1 MGFRFFVLNTYIA
14 MALSSDQL
22 RQYVQ
27 NLGFENLNELQHRM
41 LNSKSKNRILLS
53 QTGSGKTVGFL
64 LPLIAE
70 IQTNSR
76 ELQALIIAPTRE
88 LAVQIEQVFKSIKSG
103 LKITTCYG
111 GHSVQV
117 ERKSLEGK
125 THVVIGT
132 PGRICDH
139 IDRGRLDLKHAKSL
153 VIDEYDKCLEFG
165 FYDQLAFITNE
176 LVRLERAT
184 LVSATELAE
193 IPDFFPVKEFET
205 LHFLNAQTE
214 PDFVKWRVTVSPD
227 AKFDGLLHLLNSFQG
242 EQAIVFCNFR
252 EATEKIVD
260 FLNENEYP
268 AVFYHGGMEQDDRER
283 ALLKF
288 RNGSEHTLVCTDLGS
303 RGLDIPE
310 IKHVVH
316 FQYPHSE
323 EAFTHRNGRTA
334 RIQKQGNIYLM
345 VNTGEPVP
353 DYILIPKNE
362 FKIKDINLPPKQSEW
377 ITIYF
382 SGGKKNKINKVDLV
396 GFLLQK
402 SGLNKD
408 EIGLISV
415 LDFTSF
421 VAVKRKK
428 AKETLSNI
436 QGEKI
441 KGQKLKISIAR

>member
-1 MGFRFFVLNTYIA
+1 MS
-14 MALSSDQL
+14 LSTEQL
-22 RQYVQ
+22 QQYLQ
-27 NLGFENLNELQHRM
+27 NLGFDNLNELQHRM
-41 LNSKSKNRILLS
+41 LNSKGKNRILLS

-64 LPLIAE
+64 LPLLND
-70 IQTNSR
+70 IQTDST

-88 LAVQIEQVFKSIKSG
+88 LATQIEQVFKSIKSG

-125 THVVIGT
+125 TQVVIGT

-139 IDRGRLDLKHAKSL
+139 IDRGRLDLSRVKTL

-165 FYDQLAFITNE
+165 FLDQLSFITRD
-176 LVRLERAT
+176 LVRLEKTT
-184 LVSATELAE
+184 LVSATELSE
-193 IPDFFPVKEFET
+193 IPDFFSVQEFET
-205 LHFLNAQTE
+205 IHFLNANNE
-214 PDFVKWRVTVSPD
+214 PDFIKWRVTVSPD
-227 AKFDGLLHLLNSFQG
+227 SKFDGLLNLLTHFQG
-242 EQAIVFCNFR
+242 EQTIVFCNFR

-260 FLNENEYP
+260 YLDEHEYP

-283 ALLKF
+283 SLLKF

-310 IKHVVH
+310 IKHVIH
-316 FQYPHSE
+316 FQYPHSQ

-345 VNTGEPVP
+345 VNSGETVP
-353 DYILIPKNE
+353 DYIEIPETEYAISRSKL
-362 FKIKDINLPPKQSEW
+362 DPVYSEW
-377 ITIYF
+377 ITLYF

-402 SGLNKD
+402 GGLKKE

-415 LDFTSF
+415 LDFSSF
-421 VAVKRKK
+421 VAVNRIKV
-428 AKETLSNI
+428 KEILRNI

>member
-1 MGFRFFVLNTYIA
+1 MS
-14 MALSSDQL
+14 LSTEQL
-22 RQYVQ
+22 QQYLQ
-27 NLGFENLNELQHRM
+27 NLGFDNLNELQHRM
-41 LNSKSKNRILLS
+41 LNSKGKNRILLS

-64 LPLIAE
+64 LPLLSD
-70 IQTNSR
+70 IQTDST

-88 LAVQIEQVFKSIKSG
+88 LATQIEQVFKSIKSG

-125 THVVIGT
+125 TQVVIGT

-139 IDRGRLDLKHAKSL
+139 IDRGRLDLSRVKIL

-165 FYDQLAFITNE
+165 FLDQLSFITRD
-176 LVRLERAT
+176 LVRLEKTT
-184 LVSATELAE
+184 LVSATELSE
-193 IPDFFPVKEFET
+193 IPDFFPVQEFET
-205 LHFLNAQTE
+205 IHFLNANNE
-214 PDFVKWRVTVSPD
+214 PDFIKWRVTVSPD
-227 AKFDGLLHLLNSFQG
+227 SKFDGLLNLLTHFQG
-242 EQAIVFCNFR
+242 EQTIVFCNFR
-252 EATEKIVD
+252 EATEKIVAYLD
-260 FLNENEYP
+260 EHEYP

-283 ALLKF
+283 SLLKF

-310 IKHVVH
+310 IKHVIH
-316 FQYPHSE
+316 FQYPHSQ

-345 VNTGEPVP
+345 VNSGETVP
-353 DYILIPKNE
+353 DYIEIPETEYAISRSKLE
-362 FKIKDINLPPKQSEW
+362 PVYSEW
-377 ITIYF
+377 ITLYF

-402 SGLNKD
+402 GGLKKE

-415 LDFTSF
+415 LDFSSF
-421 VAVKRKK
+421 VAVNRIKV
-428 AKETLSNI
+428 KEILRNI

>member
-1 MGFRFFVLNTYIA
+1 MSISTE
-14 MALSSDQL
+14 QL
-22 RQYVQ
+22 HQYLQ
-27 NLGFENLNELQHRM
+27 NLGFDNLNELQHRM

-64 LPLIAE
+64 LPLLSD
-70 IQTNSR
+70 IQVESN

-88 LAVQIEQVFKSIKSG
+88 LATQIEHVFKSIKSG

-125 THVVIGT
+125 TQVVIGT

-139 IDRGRLDLKHAKSL
+139 IDRGRLDLSQVKTL

-165 FYDQLAFITNE
+165 FLDQLAFITNE
-176 LVRLERAT
+176 LIRLEKTT

-193 IPDFFPVKEFET
+193 IPDFFPVKDFESI
-205 LHFLNAQTE
+205 HFLNRNNE
-214 PDFVKWRVTVSPD
+214 PDFIKWKVTVRPD
-227 AKFDGLLHLLNSFQG
+227 SKFDGLLHVLTSFQG
-242 EQAIVFCNFR
+242 EQTIVFCNFR
-252 EATEKIVD
+252 EATEKIVEYLD
-260 FLNENEYP
+260 EQEYP

-283 ALLKF
+283 SLLKF

-316 FQYPHSE
+316 FQYPHSQ

-345 VNTGEPVP
+345 INSGELVP
-353 DYILIPKNE
+353 DYIEIPDTE
-362 FKIKDINLPPKQSEW
+362 YKINNVHLNPVQPEW
-377 ITIYF
+377 ITLYF

-402 SGLNKD
+402 ANLSKD

-415 LDFTSF
+415 LDFSSF
-421 VAVKRKK
+421 VAVKRSKV
-428 AKETLSNI
+428 KEILKNI
-436 QGEKI
+436 QNEKI
-441 KGQKLKISIAR
+441 KGQKHKISIAR

>member
-1 MGFRFFVLNTYIA
+1 MSISPEKLTVYLK
-14 MALSSDQL
+14 
-22 RQYVQ
+22 
-27 NLGFENLNELQHRM
+27 NLGFENLNALQHQM
-41 LNSKSKNRILLS
+41 LHSKSKNRILLS

-64 LPLIAE
+64 LPLIEE
-70 IQTNSR
+70 IQLESTD
-76 ELQALIIAPTRE
+76 LQALIIAPTRE
-88 LAVQIEQVFKSIKSG
+88 LATQIEQVFKSVKSG
-103 LKITTCYG
+103 VKITTCYG

-125 THVVIGT
+125 TQVVIGT
-132 PGRICDH
+132 PGRVCDH
-139 IDRGRLDLKHAKSL
+139 IDRGRLDLSRVKTL

-165 FYDQLAFITNE
+165 FFDQLAFISNE
-176 LVRLERAT
+176 LIRLEKTT

-193 IPDFFPVKEFET
+193 IPDFFPVKDFET
-205 LHFLNAQTE
+205 IHFLNQNNE
-214 PDFVKWRVTVSPD
+214 PDFVKWKVTVSPD
-227 AKFDGLLHLLNSFQG
+227 SKFDGLLKLLTSFQG
-242 EQAIVFCNFR
+242 EQTIVFCNFR
-252 EATEKIVD
+252 EATEKIVEYLD
-260 FLNENEYP
+260 EHEYP

-283 ALLKF
+283 SLLKF

-316 FQYPHSE
+316 FQYPHSQ

-345 VNTGEPVP
+345 VNSGETVP
-353 DYILIPKNE
+353 DYIEIPEAE
-362 FKIKDINLPPKQSEW
+362 FKINQENFSPAQSEW
-377 ITIYF
+377 ITLYF

-402 SGLNKD
+402 SHLAKED
-408 EIGLISV
+408 IGLISV
-415 LDFTSF
+415 LDFSSF
-421 VAVKRKK
+421 VAVKREKVREILMK
-428 AKETLSNI
+428 I

>member
-1 MGFRFFVLNTYIA
+1 MSI
-14 MALSSDQL
+14 SSEKL
-22 RQYVQ
+22 IGYLK
-27 NLGFENLNELQHRM
+27 NLGFENLNELQHQM
-41 LNSKSKNRILLS
+41 LHSKSKNRILLS

-64 LPLIAE
+64 LPLIE
-70 IQTNSR
+70 DIQPESTD
-76 ELQALIIAPTRE
+76 LQALIIAPTRE
-88 LAVQIEQVFKSIKSG
+88 LATQIEQVFKSVKSG

-125 THVVIGT
+125 TQVVIGT
-132 PGRICDH
+132 PGRLCDH
-139 IDRGRLDLKHAKSL
+139 IDRGRLDLSKVKTL

-165 FYDQLAFITNE
+165 FFDQLAFITHE
-176 LVRLERAT
+176 LERLEKTT

-193 IPDFFPVKEFET
+193 IPDFFPVKDFET
-205 LHFLNAQTE
+205 IHFLASQNE
-214 PDFVKWRVTVSPD
+214 PDFIKWKVTVNPD
-227 AKFDGLLHLLNSFQG
+227 SKFDGLLNLLASFRG
-242 EQAIVFCNFR
+242 EQTIVFCNFR
-252 EATEKIVD
+252 EATEKIVEYLD
-260 FLNENEYP
+260 EHFYP

-316 FQYPHSE
+316 FQYPHSQ

-334 RIQKQGNIYLM
+334 RIQKQGNIYLL
-345 VNTGEPVP
+345 VNSGETVP
-353 DYILIPKNE
+353 DYIEIPEVE
-362 FKIKDINLPPKQSEW
+362 FKLTREKLSPVDPEW
-377 ITIYF
+377 ITLYF
-382 SGGKKNKINKVDLV
+382 SGGKKNKINKIDLV
-396 GFLLQK
+396 GFLFQK
-402 SGLNKD
+402 GQVEKED
-408 EIGLISV
+408 IGLISV
-415 LDFTSF
+415 LDFSSF

-428 AKETLSNI
+428 AKEILRTV

>member
-1 MGFRFFVLNTYIA
+1 MSISTE
-14 MALSSDQL
+14 QL
-22 RQYVQ
+22 HQYLQ
-27 NLGFENLNELQHRM
+27 NLGFDNLNELQHRM

-64 LPLIAE
+64 LPLLSD
-70 IQTNSR
+70 IQVESN

-88 LAVQIEQVFKSIKSG
+88 LATQIEHVFKSIKSG

-125 THVVIGT
+125 TQVVIGT

-139 IDRGRLDLKHAKSL
+139 IDRGRLDLSQVKTL

-165 FYDQLAFITNE
+165 FLDQLAFITNE
-176 LVRLERAT
+176 LIRLEKTT

-193 IPDFFPVKEFET
+193 IPDFFPVKDFESI
-205 LHFLNAQTE
+205 HFLNRNNE
-214 PDFVKWRVTVSPD
+214 PDFIKWKVTVRPD
-227 AKFDGLLHLLNSFQG
+227 SKFDGLLHVLTSFQG
-242 EQAIVFCNFR
+242 EQTIVFCNFR
-252 EATEKIVD
+252 EATEKIVEYLD
-260 FLNENEYP
+260 EQEYP

-283 ALLKF
+283 SLLKF

-316 FQYPHSE
+316 FQYPHSQ

-345 VNTGEPVP
+345 VNSGELVP
-353 DYILIPKNE
+353 DYIEIPDTE
-362 FKIKDINLPPKQSEW
+362 YKINNDHLNPVQPEW
-377 ITIYF
+377 ITLYF

-402 SGLNKD
+402 ANLSKD

-415 LDFTSF
+415 LDFSSF
-421 VAVKRKK
+421 VAVKRSKV
-428 AKETLSNI
+428 KEILKNI
-436 QGEKI
+436 QNEKI
-441 KGQKLKISIAR
+441 KGQKHKISIAR

>member
-1 MGFRFFVLNTYIA
+1 MSISHEL
-14 MALSSDQL
+14 LQ
-22 RQYVQ
+22 QYVH

-41 LNSKSKNRILLS
+41 LKTANQKNRILLS

-64 LPLIAE
+64 LPLIEYIDAE
-70 IQTNSR
+70 KL

-88 LAVQIEQVFKSIKSG
+88 LAVQIEQVFKSIKTG
-103 LKITTCYG
+103 LKVTTCYG

-125 THVVIGT
+125 CHLVIGT
-132 PGRICDH
+132 PGRLCDH
-139 IDRGRLDLKHAKSL
+139 IDRGRLDLKQVKSL

-165 FYDQLAFITNE
+165 FYDQLDFITQE
-176 LVRLERAT
+176 LVQLESVT
-184 LVSATELAE
+184 LVSATELQE
-193 IPDFFPVKEFET
+193 IPSFFPVQDFET
-205 LHFLNAQTE
+205 LYFLDRSTE
-214 PDFVKWRVTVSPD
+214 PDFVKWKVTVKPD
-227 AKFDGLLHLLNSFQG
+227 AKFEGLLKLLCSFKG

-252 EATEKIVD
+252 EATEKMVE
-260 FLNENEYP
+260 FLDENGYP

-310 IKHVVH
+310 IKHVVN

-353 DYILIPKNE
+353 DYVEVPTTE
-362 FKIKDINLPPKQSEW
+362 FIMPTEREYPVDSEW
-377 ITIYF
+377 ITLYF
-382 SGGKKNKINKVDLV
+382 SGGKKNKINKVDFV
-396 GFLLQK
+396 GFLSQK
-402 SGLNKD
+402 GGLTKEN
-408 EIGLISV
+408 IGLITV
-415 LDFTSF
+415 LDFTAY
-421 VAVKRKK
+421 VAIKRSKVKLVLQ
-428 AKETLSNI
+428 AI
-436 QGEKI
+436 QGEKV

>member
-1 MGFRFFVLNTYIA
+1 MSISTE
-14 MALSSDQL
+14 QL
-22 RQYVQ
+22 HQYLQ
-27 NLGFENLNELQHRM
+27 NLGFDNLNELQHRM
-41 LNSKSKNRILLS
+41 LNSKGKNRILLS

-64 LPLIAE
+64 LPLLSD
-70 IQTNSR
+70 IQIESN

-88 LAVQIEQVFKSIKSG
+88 LAAQIEHVFKSIKSG

-125 THVVIGT
+125 TQVVIGT

-139 IDRGRLDLKHAKSL
+139 IDRGRLDLSHVKTL

-165 FYDQLAFITNE
+165 FLDQLAFITNE
-176 LVRLERAT
+176 LIRLEKTT

-193 IPDFFPVKEFET
+193 IPDFFPVKDFESI
-205 LHFLNAQTE
+205 HFLNRNNE
-214 PDFVKWRVTVSPD
+214 PDFIKWKVTVRPD
-227 AKFDGLLHLLNSFQG
+227 SKFDGLLHVLTSFQG
-242 EQAIVFCNFR
+242 EQTIVFCNFR
-252 EATEKIVD
+252 EATEKIVEYLD
-260 FLNENEYP
+260 EQEYP

-283 ALLKF
+283 SLLKF

-316 FQYPHSE
+316 FQYPHSQ

-345 VNTGEPVP
+345 VNSGELVP
-353 DYILIPKNE
+353 DYIEIPDAEYKVNN
-362 FKIKDINLPPKQSEW
+362 DHLNPVQPEW
-377 ITIYF
+377 ITLYF

-402 SGLNKD
+402 ANLSKD

-415 LDFTSF
+415 LDFSSF
-421 VAVKRKK
+421 VAVKRSKV
-428 AKETLSNI
+428 KEILKNI
-436 QGEKI
+436 QNEKI
-441 KGQKLKISIAR
+441 KGQKHKISIAR

>member
-1 MGFRFFVLNTYIA
+1 MSISTE
-14 MALSSDQL
+14 QL
-22 RQYVQ
+22 HQYLQ
-27 NLGFENLNELQHRM
+27 NLGFDNLNELQHRM

-64 LPLIAE
+64 LPLLSD
-70 IQTNSR
+70 IQVESN
-76 ELQALIIAPTRE
+76 ELQALIITPTRE
-88 LAVQIEQVFKSIKSG
+88 LATQIEHVFKSIKSG

-125 THVVIGT
+125 TQVVIGT

-139 IDRGRLDLKHAKSL
+139 IDRGRLDLSQVKTL

-165 FYDQLAFITNE
+165 FLDQLAFITNE
-176 LVRLERAT
+176 LIRLEKTT

-193 IPDFFPVKEFET
+193 IPDFFPVKDFESI
-205 LHFLNAQTE
+205 HFLNRNNE
-214 PDFVKWRVTVSPD
+214 PDFIKWKVTVRPD
-227 AKFDGLLHLLNSFQG
+227 SKFDGLLHVLTSFQG
-242 EQAIVFCNFR
+242 EQTIVFCNFR
-252 EATEKIVD
+252 EATEKIVEYLD
-260 FLNENEYP
+260 EQEYP

-283 ALLKF
+283 SLLKF

-316 FQYPHSE
+316 FQYPHSQ

-345 VNTGEPVP
+345 VNSGELVP
-353 DYILIPKNE
+353 DYIEIPDTE
-362 FKIKDINLPPKQSEW
+362 YKINNDHLNPVQPEW
-377 ITIYF
+377 ITLYF

-402 SGLNKD
+402 ANLSKD

-415 LDFTSF
+415 LDFSSF
-421 VAVKRKK
+421 VAVKRSKV
-428 AKETLSNI
+428 KEILKNI
-436 QGEKI
+436 QNEKI
-441 KGQKLKISIAR
+441 KGQKHKISIAR

>member
-1 MGFRFFVLNTYIA
+1 MSISTE
-14 MALSSDQL
+14 QL
-22 RQYVQ
+22 HQYLQ
-27 NLGFENLNELQHRM
+27 NLGFDNLNELQHRM

-64 LPLIAE
+64 LPLLSD
-70 IQTNSR
+70 IQVESN
-76 ELQALIIAPTRE
+76 ELQALIITPTRE
-88 LAVQIEQVFKSIKSG
+88 LATQIEHVFKSIKSG

-125 THVVIGT
+125 TQVVIGT

-139 IDRGRLDLKHAKSL
+139 IDRGRLDLSQVKTL

-165 FYDQLAFITNE
+165 FLDQLAFITNE
-176 LVRLERAT
+176 LIRLEKTT

-193 IPDFFPVKEFET
+193 IPDFFPVKDFESI
-205 LHFLNAQTE
+205 HFLNRNNE
-214 PDFVKWRVTVSPD
+214 PDFIKWKVTVRPD
-227 AKFDGLLHLLNSFQG
+227 SKFDGLLHVLTSFQG
-242 EQAIVFCNFR
+242 EQTIVFCNFR
-252 EATEKIVD
+252 EATEKIVEYLD
-260 FLNENEYP
+260 EQEYP

-283 ALLKF
+283 SLLKF

-316 FQYPHSE
+316 FQYPHSQ

-345 VNTGEPVP
+345 VNSGELVP
-353 DYILIPKNE
+353 DYIEIPDTE
-362 FKIKDINLPPKQSEW
+362 YKINNDHLNPVQPEW
-377 ITIYF
+377 ITLYF

-402 SGLNKD
+402 ANLSKD

-415 LDFTSF
+415 LD
-421 VAVKRKK
+421 
-428 AKETLSNI
+428 L
-436 QGEKI
+436 
-441 KGQKLKISIAR
+441 LL

>member
-1 MGFRFFVLNTYIA
+1 
-14 MALSSDQL
+14 
-22 RQYVQ
+22 
-27 NLGFENLNELQHRM
+27 
-41 LNSKSKNRILLS
+41 LS

-64 LPLIAE
+64 LPLLSD
-70 IQTNSR
+70 IQVESN
-76 ELQALIIAPTRE
+76 ELQALIITPTRE
-88 LAVQIEQVFKSIKSG
+88 LATQIEHVFKSIKSG

-125 THVVIGT
+125 TQVVIGT

-139 IDRGRLDLKHAKSL
+139 IDRGRLDLSQVKTL

-165 FYDQLAFITNE
+165 FLDQLAFITNE
-176 LVRLERAT
+176 LIRLEKTT

-193 IPDFFPVKEFET
+193 IPDFFPVKDFESI
-205 LHFLNAQTE
+205 HFLNRNNE
-214 PDFVKWRVTVSPD
+214 PDFIKWKVTVRPD
-227 AKFDGLLHLLNSFQG
+227 SKFDGLLHVLTSFQG
-242 EQAIVFCNFR
+242 EQTIVFCNFR
-252 EATEKIVD
+252 EATEKIVEYLD
-260 FLNENEYP
+260 EQEYP

-283 ALLKF
+283 SLLKF

-316 FQYPHSE
+316 FQYPHSQ

-345 VNTGEPVP
+345 VNSGELVP
-353 DYILIPKNE
+353 DYIEIPDTE
-362 FKIKDINLPPKQSEW
+362 YKINNDHLNPVQPEW
-377 ITIYF
+377 ITLYF

-402 SGLNKD
+402 ANLSKD

-415 LDFTSF
+415 LDFSSF
-421 VAVKRKK
+421 VAVKRSKV
-428 AKETLSNI
+428 KEILKNI
-436 QGEKI
+436 QNEKI
-441 KGQKLKISIAR
+441 KGQKHKISIAR

>member
-1 MGFRFFVLNTYIA
+1 MSISTE
-14 MALSSDQL
+14 QL
-22 RQYVQ
+22 HQYLQ
-27 NLGFENLNELQHRM
+27 NLGFDNLNELQHRM

-64 LPLIAE
+64 LPLLSD
-70 IQTNSR
+70 IQIESN

-88 LAVQIEQVFKSIKSG
+88 LAAQIEHVFKSIKSG

-125 THVVIGT
+125 TQVVIGT

-139 IDRGRLDLKHAKSL
+139 IDRGRLDLSQVKTL

-165 FYDQLAFITNE
+165 FLDQLAFITNQ
-176 LVRLERAT
+176 LIRLEKTT

-193 IPDFFPVKEFET
+193 IPDFFPVKDFESI
-205 LHFLNAQTE
+205 HFLNRNNE
-214 PDFVKWRVTVSPD
+214 PDFIKWKVTVRPD
-227 AKFDGLLHLLNSFQG
+227 SKFDGLLHVLTSFQG
-242 EQAIVFCNFR
+242 EQTIVFCNFR
-252 EATEKIVD
+252 EATEKIVEYLD
-260 FLNENEYP
+260 EQEYP

-283 ALLKF
+283 SLLKF

-316 FQYPHSE
+316 FQYPHSQ

-345 VNTGEPVP
+345 INSGELVP
-353 DYILIPKNE
+353 DYIEIPDTE
-362 FKIKDINLPPKQSEW
+362 YKINNVHLNPVQPEW
-377 ITIYF
+377 ITLYF

-402 SGLNKD
+402 ANLSKD

-415 LDFTSF
+415 LDFSSF
-421 VAVKRKK
+421 VAVKRSKV
-428 AKETLSNI
+428 KEILKNI
-436 QGEKI
+436 QNEKI
-441 KGQKLKISIAR
+441 KGQKHKISIAR

>member
-1 MGFRFFVLNTYIA
+1 
-14 MALSSDQL
+14 MALSSNQL
-22 RQYVQ
+22 RQFIQ
-27 NLGFENLNELQHRM
+27 NLGFQNLNELQHGI

-70 IQTNSR
+70 IQVESAD
-76 ELQALIIAPTRE
+76 LQALIIAPTRE

-125 THVVIGT
+125 TQVVIGT

-139 IDRGRLDLKHAKSL
+139 IDRGRLDLKHVKSL

-165 FYDQLAFITNE
+165 FLDQLAFITDE
-176 LVRLERAT
+176 LIRLDCVT

-193 IPDFFPVKEFET
+193 IPSFFPVQDFET
-205 LHFLNAQTE
+205 FNYLRAHSE

-227 AKFDGLLHLLNSFQG
+227 SKFTGLLQLLTSFRG

-252 EATEKIVD
+252 EATEKIVE
-260 FLNENEYP
+260 FLTENEYP

-353 DYILIPKNE
+353 DYIELPSDE
-362 FKIKDINLPPKQSEW
+362 FVIIDKTIAPIESDW
-377 ITIYF
+377 ITLYF

-402 SGLNKD
+402 SGIAKE

-415 LDFTSF
+415 LDFSSF
-421 VAVKRKK
+421 VAVKRVRVSMILKR
-428 AKETLSNI
+428 I

-441 KGQKLKISIAR
+441 KGQKLKIMIAR